1 MLAVLLLL
9 VGCLLLSSSAEEALA
24 WNITAVTPGK
34 LGGRPILANVCG
46 RAGRGR
52 LHAIMGPSGSGKS
65 TLLNALAGVTPK
77 RSVSL
82 EGFVH
87 SAYDSEPVFVQ
98 QEDLLFAQLTV
109 AETLDTSVALRN
121 AEDSIASRAEAVE
134 SKILDL
140 GLKKSRDVSARIHPL
155 SVFHMLYCRLRWEM
169 LRREV
174 SLAAR
179 RSD

>member
-1 MLAVLLLL
+1 MSSAVILLLL
-9 VGCLLLSSSAEEALA
+9 SLLVVLGAAEDLGLT
-24 WNITAVTPGK
+24 WNISAVTPGK
-34 LGGRPILANVCG
+34 DQGRPILSSVCG

-87 SAYDSEPVFVQ
+87 SAYEAEPVFVQ

-109 AETLDTSVALRN
+109 AETLDTSVALRK
-121 AEDSIASRAEAVE
+121 AEESRALRAEAVE

-140 GLKKSRDVSARIHPL
+140 GLKKSRDVSGQH
-155 SVFHMLYCRLRWEM
+155 SSHKVE
-169 LRREV
+169 
-174 SLAAR
+174 
-179 RSD
+179 